1 MQIIQSQSTS
11 PTFNLAAEEF
21 LFNERQDDLLF
32 LYVNEPSVIIGCNQA
47 VRNEVD
53 LEFCKENNIQVVRR
67 MSGGGAV
74 FHDLGNL
81 NFCFISNK
89 SESKSALSADF
100 LQPIVEVLT
109 DLSIPV
115 EIGKRKDLWLQN
127 EYKITG
133 TASHV
138 ARNRELHHGTLLYDT
153 NLEMLETALN
163 PKQID
168 EPVKA
173 IPSVRSAVKNLK
185 TYFEEQGQ
193 FSLPSVNFFQLIL
206 QKLLDF
212 YSIDG
217 FSFFSEE
224 EIRLI
229 KDCRP
234 DFRCLL
240 RSRPRAACTVSAW
253 ASPDSRFSHTQ
264 ATYPRE
270 YASYGPRQSQRHSVA
285 ACRCSRA

>member
-1 MQIIQSQSTS
+1 MIIIHSTSTS

-21 LFNERQDDLLF
+21 LFSERTGDLLF

-47 VRNEVD
+47 IYNEVD
-53 LEFCKENNIQVVRR
+53 LEFCNQNDIQVVRR

-89 SESKSALSADF
+89 SNVESALNGDF
-100 LQPIVEVLT
+100 LNPIVEVLT
-109 DLSIPV
+109 ALGIPV

-127 EYKITG
+127 EFKITG

-153 NLEMLETALN
+153 NLEMLERALN

-173 IPSVRSAVKNLK
+173 IASVRSVVINIK
-185 TYFEEQGQ
+185 TYLEEQGQ
-193 FSLPSVNFFQLIL
+193 FSLSSVDFFQIIVQNMLAHY
-206 QKLLDF
+206 KLKVVQ
-212 YSIDG
+212 S
-217 FSFFSEE
+217 FSNNDIGKIH
-224 EIRLI
+224 EIKENRYEST
-229 KDCRP
+229 D
-234 DFRCLL
+234 
-240 RSRPRAACTVSAW
+240 W
-253 ASPDSRFSHTQ
+253 
-264 ATYPRE
+264 TYKK
-270 YASYGPRQSQRHSVA
+270 
-285 ACRCSRA
+285 

>member
-1 MQIIQSQSTS
+1 MIIIQSQSTS

-21 LFNERQDDLLF
+21 LFSERQDDMLF

-53 LEFCKENNIQVVRR
+53 LEFCKENNIQVMRR

-81 NFCFISNK
+81 NFSFISNK
-89 SESKSALSADF
+89 IEGKSSLKDDF
-100 LQPIVEVLT
+100 LKPIVEILT
-109 DLSIPV
+109 ALGIPV
-115 EIGKRKDLWLQN
+115 EIGKRKDIWLQN

-153 NLEMLETALN
+153 NLEMLEAALN

-173 IPSVRSAVKNLK
+173 IASVRSAVKNLK
-185 TYFEEQGQ
+185 THFEEQGQ
-193 FSLPSVNFFQLIL
+193 PALSSTDFFQVIVRNLL
-206 QKLLDF
+206 EYYKLKTVL
-212 YSIDG
+212 S
-217 FSFFSEE
+217 FSNNDIEK
-224 EIRLI
+224 IHDI
-229 KDCRP
+229 KKNRY
-234 DFRCLL
+234 
-240 RSRPRAACTVSAW
+240 
-253 ASPDSRFSHTQ
+253 DSDDW
-264 ATYPRE
+264 TYKK
-270 YASYGPRQSQRHSVA
+270 
-285 ACRCSRA
+285 